1 MGDSAPQVVGSLS
14 PVNEFAAPVRQ
25 EQLVAEETT
34 QNPVGIR
41 TQVQQFLF
49 MLERIESAV
58 WPARRPSVLFLL
70 WIRVCCLPHEPSL
83 ETSKSHLHP
92 SQEHAAEPVPDRKQR

>member
-1 MGDSAPQVVGSLS
+1 MGDSVPQVDGSLS

-41 TQVQQFLF
+41 TQVQQL
-49 MLERIESAV
+49 LLTPERIESSA
-58 WPARRPSVLFLL
+58 
-70 WIRVCCLPHEPSL
+70 
-83 ETSKSHLHP
+83 
-92 SQEHAAEPVPDRKQR
+92 